1 MCEKI
6 KETVEALEQ
15 LGKEL
20 EQFEKEIRDKM
31 SSEKFEI
38 MLRTGSS

>member
-31 SSEKFEI
+31 SEKFEI